1 MRIGQL
7 ARLVGIETQTIRFYE
22 KQGLL
27 SPPDRQENGYRSYSK
42 MHGEQLAFIWR
53 CRKLDLSLVEI
64 HELLSYQQ
72 HPHEPC
78 AAINSLLDDHI
89 SHVRSQ
95 ITAMQALEKQL
106 VSLRASCS
114 NGREIDTCGVLA
126 EISDPKIHP
135 C

>member
-27 SPPDRQENGYRSYSK
+27 SPPDRQENGYRSYTK

-95 ITAMQALEKQL
+95 ITAMQALKKQL

-126 EISDPKIHP
+126 EISDPKIHS

>member
-95 ITAMQALEKQL
+95 ITAMQALNNL
-106 VSLRASCS
+106 F
-114 NGREIDTCGVLA
+114 
-126 EISDPKIHP
+126 H
-135 C
+135 